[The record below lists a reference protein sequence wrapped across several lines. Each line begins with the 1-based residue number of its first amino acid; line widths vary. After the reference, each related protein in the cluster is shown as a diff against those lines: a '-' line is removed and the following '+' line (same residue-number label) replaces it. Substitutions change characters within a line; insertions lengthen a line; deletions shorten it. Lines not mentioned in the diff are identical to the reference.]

1 MILRYDLSRWISSIE
16 RTDALRAIGTA
27 FLVFVVVVFAIMLL
41 LPGVYLNLSEW
52 SKTVLPA
59 LYGSTDKSSAD
70 IQIFRGLFDHTIFQ
84 FILIFVVVLLWVG
97 FVGCIFAPFTFGIFS
112 VGASTINYLI
122 VLFGIFGGV
131 PHLFITL
138 LYRQPFDIYPIK
150 VEYSAEFVSFALS
163 AMSISLLV
171 GVLLVRGIYSLI
183 TVDRKNIDLFAPL
196 RRDASFVSKV
206 AYISGWPRFNVGG
219 NKLLKRLGASIVF
232 LLSRIVTGILFLTI
246 LRYSDSIFLG
256 IERIALACDSG
267 NIITANSR
275 CERDG
280 FIFWAS
286 FGLLINLA
294 SFLLMSFTSKVL
306 FLVSR
311 LLFVSCISDYRLSD
325 ARPALLFLRRFNL
338 DKTVLRRRSF
348 FLPMLWSNA
357 WRPRSVDEVLAH
369 ETYGQGP
376 LIALGDPNDPKSKFG
391 PPRIR
396 IENDSWQDCISDL
409 IIEAGSIVLVI
420 GPGESIS
427 FEIQKLFTNGQSCNT
442 IFLLPPDLGSGPD
455 GISEQI
461 NLIMKHLDASDAL
474 YSLTHKDLE
483 GCIGFVFVDGGIAL
497 FDCKRRD
504 WLAYLLAIRAGLR
517 LLEKS
522 RSVRGRVAQ
531 LV

>member
-1 MILRYDLSRWISSIE
+1 VILRYDLSRWISSIE

-138 LYRQPFDIYPIK
+138 LYR
-150 VEYSAEFVSFALS
+150 
-163 AMSISLLV
+163 
-171 GVLLVRGIYSLI
+171 
-183 TVDRKNIDLFAPL
+183 FAPL

-206 AYISGWPRFNVGG
+206 AYIYGWPRFNVGG